1 MNLNNIQPASGA
13 THNSKRIGR
22 GQGSGKGGTATKG
35 HKGQKARA
43 GYSQKI
49 GFEGGQMPLQRRL
62 PKFGFNNI
70 SRKEYRGINLDTIQ
84 ALVDA
89 KNLSEVTK
97 EVLVENGLSSKNDLV
112 KILGRGELKSAVSI
126 SAHKFTKSAEELIKS
141 QTANFTVPLKEVRD
155 GKLTGKT
162 VNRKIDGCATWTP
175 GDKMVFD
182 KLSGF
187 TDIVSTREFN
197 NQMPTT
203 LIVVKEF
210 ADKNPEII
218 TNILKATYT
227 ATNQMKQYDES

>member
-1 MNLNNIQPASGA
+1 MNLNNIQPATGA

-89 KNLSEVTK
+89 KNITEVTK
-97 EVLVENGLSSKNDLV
+97 EVLIENGLSSKNDIV

-126 SAHKFTKSAEELIKS
+126 SANKFTKSAEEAISK
-141 QTANFTVPLKEVRD
+141 AG
-155 GKLTGKT
+155 GKA
-162 VNRKIDGCATWTP
+162 I
-175 GDKMVFD
+175 
-182 KLSGF
+182 
-187 TDIVSTREFN
+187 
-197 NQMPTT
+197 T
-203 LIVVKEF
+203 L
-210 ADKNPEII
+210 
-218 TNILKATYT
+218 
-227 ATNQMKQYDES
+227 

>member
-35 HKGQKARA
+35 HKGQKSRA

-89 KNLSEVTK
+89 KNLTEVTK
-97 EVLVENGLSSKNDLV
+97 EVLVQNGLSSKNDLV

-126 SAHKFTKSAEELIKS
+126 SAHKFTKSAEEAISK
-141 QTANFTVPLKEVRD
+141 AG
-155 GKLTGKT
+155 GKA
-162 VNRKIDGCATWTP
+162 I
-175 GDKMVFD
+175 
-182 KLSGF
+182 
-187 TDIVSTREFN
+187 
-197 NQMPTT
+197 T
-203 LIVVKEF
+203 L
-210 ADKNPEII
+210 
-218 TNILKATYT
+218 
-227 ATNQMKQYDES
+227 